1 MNVSSRKTEV
11 MVSSRSES
19 EEINVKDNHQ
29 QKLNQVVKFSYLG
42 SIIETQGGCS
52 EEIRARV
59 QKAWAKWRDVI
70 RVVCDKRLL
79 RKIKSKVYRSTIRPV
94 LLYGL

>member
-1 MNVSSRKTEV
+1 MLYADDLAIMTDTKEELQERICEWQMVLESKGMKANSRKTEV

-42 SIIETQGGCS
+42 SIIEKQGGCN
-52 EEIRARV
+52 EEFRARV
-59 QKAWAKWRDVI
+59 
-70 RVVCDKRLL
+70 
-79 RKIKSKVYRSTIRPV
+79 
-94 LLYGL
+94 G